1 MHTSWYDSFMKVSE
15 LQFREY
21 YHRYM
26 ILEADVLTD
35 KLKDTI
41 PVKEEDCYVLVT
53 AYAKQAE
60 KVSFPVLSLGSSLIT
75 AEGDYAGMP
84 CWGNTL
90 LMKSLIW
97 NVE

>member
-53 AYAKQAE
+53 RNRRRKS
-60 KVSFPVLSLGSSLIT
+60 VFPCLRLAVLLIT